1 MRLDGNL
8 CHLLR
13 AHWINKS
20 MPGSQPHKKS
30 DKFMFLF
37 LFAVL
42 QQDHVQ

>member
-8 CHLLR
+8 CHLVQ

-20 MPGSQPHKKS
+20 MPGSQPQKIT
-30 DKFMFLF
+30 DKLMFLF

-42 QQDHVQ
+42 QQDHMQ